1 MNTEKFLSEF
11 TKITSSI
18 GENEVT
24 IQQIVDT
31 YKLLEEFGVTIDIE
45 YVLNTYGKTFSDLP
59 KELQNKIKND
69 KKNYRLY

>member
-31 YKLLEEFGVTIDIE
+31 YNLLEEFGVTIDIE

-69 KKNYRLY
+69 KKN

>member
-1 MNTEKFLSEF
+1 MDTEKFLSEF
-11 TKITSSI
+11 TKITNSI

-31 YKLLEEFGVTIDIE
+31 YNLLEEFGVTIDIE

-69 KKNYRLY
+69 KKN

>member
-11 TKITSSI
+11 TKIISSI

-31 YKLLEEFGVTIDIE
+31 YNLLEEFGVTIDIE

-59 KELQNKIKND
+59 KKLQNKIKND
-69 KKNYRLY
+69 KKN

>member
-1 MNTEKFLSEF
+1 MDTEKFLSEF
-11 TKITSSI
+11 TKITNSI

>member
-1 MNTEKFLSEF
+1 MDTEKFLSEF